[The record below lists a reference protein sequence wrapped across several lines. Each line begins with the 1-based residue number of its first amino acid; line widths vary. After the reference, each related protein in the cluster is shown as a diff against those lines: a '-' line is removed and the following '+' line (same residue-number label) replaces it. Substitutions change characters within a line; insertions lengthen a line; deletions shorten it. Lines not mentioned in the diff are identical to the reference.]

1 MRKIIM
7 ISFITFFSFL
17 NAEKISLP
25 VESFTLSNGLKVV
38 IVKNNEV
45 AVVSCRLYY
54 FVGSMY
60 EGPGTSGLSHMYEH
74 MMFKGTKILGTNDY
88 NKELPYIRKMDIIA
102 ENIQKLKDSG
112 ASDDDAR
119 IVKMKKEI
127 YSLLAEQRK
136 YIKKDEIWETYQKN
150 GGSKLNAWTSDY
162 LTAYLVTLPKNK
174 VELFYWIE
182 SDRMQNPVLRE
193 FYSERDVVAEE
204 RRMRYEN
211 QPVNSYYENLLA
223 RFYTVHPF
231 RIPTIG
237 YMSDIQSYT
246 RPKMEEHVRKYY
258 TPDNAMIVLS
268 GNIDSKKARKDIEK
282 YFGNI
287 PRAVKVKQNVVTR
300 EPVPEGETRYIMR
313 AESEPRIDI
322 MFHIPP
328 YPHND
333 VFALDVIEGVFGG
346 RTGRLYKRLVD
357 SEKLCTDA
365 DASNSFRIHG
375 GYFIISASLIAG
387 TDPVTVEKIIYDEID
402 KIKTNPP
409 SDEEMERVKNS
420 IRFSYLS
427 GLKSL
432 ERISDQIARF
442 EAMGGWRGM
451 FDYTDKII
459 SVKKEDIPA
468 VAARYMIREKQTV
481 GILINAKTQQEGK

>member
-1 MRKIIM
+1 MRKYVLIASM
-7 ISFITFFSFL
+7 IAFSFL

-25 VESFTLSNGLKVV
+25 VESFALSNGLKVV
-38 IVKNNEV
+38 IVKNEDV

-74 MMFKGTKILGTNDY
+74 MMFKGTKILGTKDY
-88 NKELPYIRKMDIIA
+88 KKELPYIKKMDA
-102 ENIQKLKDSG
+102 VAANIQKLKDAG

-119 IVKMKKEI
+119 IVEMKKEI

-204 RRMRYEN
+204 RRMRYDN
-211 QPVNSYYENLLA
+211 QPVSSYYENLLA

-246 RPKMEEHVRKYY
+246 RSKMEEHVRRYY

-268 GNIDSKKARKDIEK
+268 GNIDAKKARADIEK
-282 YFGNI
+282 YFGKI
-287 PRAVKVKQNVVTR
+287 PRAEKPKQTVVTR
-300 EPVPEGETRYIMR
+300 EPEPAGETRFIVR
-313 AESEPRIDI
+313 GESEPRIDI

-333 VFALDVIEGVFGG
+333 VFTLDVIEGILGG
-346 RTGRLYKRLVD
+346 RSGRLYKRLVD
-357 SEKLCTDA
+357 DEKLCTDA
-365 DASNSFRIHG
+365 DASNSFRLHG
-375 GYFIISASLIAG
+375 GYFIISASLIDGA
-387 TDPVTVEKIIYDEID
+387 DPSAVERIIYDEID
-402 KIKTNPP
+402 KVKTTLP
-409 SDEEMERVKNS
+409 SDNEMERVKNS
-420 IRFSYLS
+420 IRYSYLS
-427 GLKSL
+427 SLKSL
-432 ERISDQIARF
+432 ESISDQIARF
-442 EAMGGWRGM
+442 QALGDWKGM
-451 FDYTDKII
+451 FDYTDRII
-459 SVKKEDIPA
+459 SVKKDELPA
-468 VAARYMIREKQTV
+468 AASKYLVREKQTAGV
-481 GILINAKTQQEGK
+481 LISGKTSSERK

>member
-1 MRKIIM
+1 MRKIIL
-7 ISFITFFSFL
+7 IVFITFISFL
-17 NAEKISLP
+17 KAEKISLP

-38 IVKNNEV
+38 IVENNEV

-74 MMFKGTKILGTNDY
+74 MMFKGTKILGTKDY
-88 NKELPYIRKMDIIA
+88 NKELPYIRKMDVIA
-102 ENIQKLKDSG
+102 DNIQKLKDSG
-112 ASDDDAR
+112 ASDDDER
-119 IVKMKKEI
+119 IVRMKKEI

-182 SDRMQNPVLRE
+182 SDRMQNPILRE

-211 QPVNSYYENLLA
+211 QPVHSYYENLLS
-223 RFYTVHPF
+223 RFYTVHPY

-246 RPKMEEHVRKYY
+246 RPKMEDHVRRYY

-268 GNIDSKKARKDIEK
+268 GNIDAKKARVDIEK
-282 YFGNI
+282 YFGKI
-287 PRAVKVKQNVVTR
+287 PRAEKSKQTVVTR
-300 EPVPEGETRYIMR
+300 EPEPAGETRFVVK
-313 AESEPRIDI
+313 ADSEPRIDI

-328 YPHND
+328 YPHAD
-333 VFALDVIEGVFGG
+333 VFTLDVIEGILGG
-346 RTGRLYKRLVD
+346 RSGRLYKRLVD
-357 SEKLCTDA
+357 AEKLCTDA

-375 GYFIISASLIAG
+375 GYFIISASLVEG
-387 TDPVTVEKIIYDEID
+387 VDPSKVEKIVYEEID
-402 KIKTNPP
+402 KIKTALP

-420 IRFSYLS
+420 IRYSYLS

-432 ERISDQIARF
+432 EQISDQIARF

-451 FDYTDKII
+451 FDYTERII
-459 SVKKEDIPA
+459 SVKKEALPE
-468 VAARYMIREKQTV
+468 AATKYMIREKQTI
-481 GILINAKTQQEGK
+481 GILINAKTLQEGK